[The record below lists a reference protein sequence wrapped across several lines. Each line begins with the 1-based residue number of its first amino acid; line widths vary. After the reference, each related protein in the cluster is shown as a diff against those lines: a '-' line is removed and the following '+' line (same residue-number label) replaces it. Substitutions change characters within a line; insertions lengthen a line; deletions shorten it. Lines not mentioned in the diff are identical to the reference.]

1 MTINEI
7 YEKAGIFSLPISPEE
22 TAKRLGIKL
31 VSYKTMTE
39 IYEISVRELYSKS
52 RFGFSYIE
60 DGRFVIAVNEN
71 SCCERR
77 RRFTIAHE
85 IAHCVLGHLS
95 QQHNNTENERAADR
109 FAADFLAPVC
119 VLRKCG
125 VSRADEISRLCGISI
140 AAAEI
145 CRKRL
150 VSAENSPEDEA
161 LTARFGAFISRY
173 KARF

>member
-1 MTINEI
+1 MTINEV

-22 TAKRLGIKL
+22 AAKRLGIKL

-39 IYEISVRELYSKS
+39 IYEISARELYEKN
-52 RFGFSYIE
+52 RFGFSFCE
-60 DGRFVIAVNEN
+60 EGHFVIAINEN

-85 IAHCVLGHLS
+85 IAHCVLGHFSRLE
-95 QQHNNTENERAADR
+95 NVYENERAADR
-109 FAADFLAPVC
+109 FAADFLAPIC

-125 VSRADEISRLCGISI
+125 DLQTGEISRLCGISEK
-140 AAAEI
+140 AAEI
-145 CRKRL
+145 CRKRIE
-150 VSAENSPEDEA
+150 SAEKSPEDEA
-161 LTARFGAFISRY
+161 IIARFSTFISRY